1 MAGAGAQAAAIA
13 FFLVNAND
21 FPNHFDPSFGLKCS
35 IQESSRKICILGYT
49 ARDFWFIMAIRKSK
63 GGI

>member
-21 FPNHFDPSFGLKCS
+21 FPNHFDPSFGLS
-35 IQESSRKICILGYT
+35 VVYRKALG
-49 ARDFWFIMAIRKSK
+49 KSVSWDTQPEIF
-63 GGI
+63 GL